1 MPVKKHFI
9 NRGLQEMLISEYL
22 GTMLDNSGYAGID
35 MQKTPLGIRIT
46 IKTARPGLVIGRRGN
61 RVKDITDE
69 VKSRFNINVPT
80 IDVETVE
87 NPDLN
92 AQIVAEKIAYAI
104 EKGQN
109 YRRATYSFMRRIV
122 RSGARGIEVTVSGK
136 VSSQR
141 ARTQVFRAGIISK
154 CGTPA
159 IDGVSKGV
167 VHCILKSGVLGIR
180 VKIMPESYQLPD
192 EVTINSE
199 EVSKKKLK
207 KMQTELGDEEDEII
221 VEEIEKEIGGE
232 EELFDDTS
240 KAAETVLKSDKET
253 LEAEKI
259 IEDLEE
265 KPAAPAKEELKE
277 EADEEKKKASK
288 KISVKKTS
296 RKKSSK
302 KSTKSE
308 DGEDAADAQD
318 E

>member
-69 VKSRFNINVPT
+69 VKNRFNINVPT

-92 AQIVAEKIAYAI
+92 AKIVAEKIAYAI

-122 RSGARGIEVTVSGK
+122 RSGARGIEVSISGK

-141 ARTQVFRAGIISK
+141 ARTQTFRAGIISK

-159 IDGVSKGV
+159 IEGVSKGC

-207 KMQTELGDEEDEII
+207 KMQAELGDEEDE
-221 VEEIEKEIGGE
+221 V
-232 EELFDDTS
+232 
-240 KAAETVLKSDKET
+240 
-253 LEAEKI
+253 I
-259 IEDLEE
+259 IEE
-265 KPAAPAKEELKE
+265 
-277 EADEEKKKASK
+277 SK
-288 KISVKKTS
+288 KRSVPKKNYLMIL
-296 RKKSSK
+296 RKHPNLS
-302 KSTKSE
+302 
-308 DGEDAADAQD
+308 
-318 E
+318 